1 MISPLRNILQSNR
14 LFYSILTGVC
24 GFLIVLA
31 VFLQVRLSNQYVE
44 LCYKVQDGSCEQ
56 LCWNMCFHLNDYGNE
71 IFVPHADSLTAQNLS
86 GLSDESVRERLKRL
100 ELLPGVRHA
109 YCLLDGN
116 KLLSADGYGAN
127 ELRDSLSAQRKVY
140 GRYRVGHPKL
150 TQKFDNWLRNRIRWF
165 DIPVHGDTLRIFA
178 TAFDSTGRHTKSL
191 IAGADTDP
199 SAVRYLLALDIDE
212 QWIHK
217 AIPEHFE
224 EVLYSREGLMLW
236 TPPFHGYGLGV
247 VGLGGDTLWWF
258 GLKSMQNG
266 GMWQFETGQPWF
278 QYIAIMETDKAD
290 STLLEENVADYRIRT
305 WFGIGAM
312 VFVVLLLAVLS
323 ILARQKWF
331 ARQTALSHLAHSIRT
346 PVARLRLDVDTLIE
360 ERTVSPEQE
369 RRVIQAVGVEC
380 GRIER
385 AVQNAVLSLE
395 DKTPL
400 LNINSGDLSQVFEN
414 ILRPWHA
421 NFDSAGVEL
430 SYASKIA
437 SLPSRFDSE
446 MIATL
451 LDNLLDNALRYSRLH
466 LQKHPT
472 IPQKV
477 AVTLEKQHNFAML
490 TVEDSNG
497 GVLPVDRHRIFE
509 RFQRGS
515 DSAISGASGLG
526 LGLALVKEIAEAHG
540 GMVAVDDSSLG
551 GARFI
556 VRLPLSD

>member
-1 MISPLRNILQSNR
+1 MITPLRNILQSNR
-14 LFYSILTGVC
+14 LFYSIVAGVC
-24 GFLIVLA
+24 GCLIVLA

-44 LCYKVQDGSCEQ
+44 LCHKVQEGSCEQ
-56 LCWNMCFHLNDYGNE
+56 ICWHKCFDLADYGNE
-71 IFVPHADSLTAQNLS
+71 IFEPYADSLTALNLS
-86 GLSDESVRERLKRL
+86 GLTTESVRLRLKQL
-100 ELLPGVRHA
+100 EIIPGVRHA
-109 YCLLDGN
+109 YCLKDGN
-116 KLLSADGYGAN
+116 QLISSDGFGSA
-127 ELRDSLSAQRKVY
+127 ELKESLRAKRSIF
-140 GRYRVGHPKL
+140 GRYHVGHRNL
-150 TQKFDNWLRNRIRWF
+150 TQKFDDWLRNRIRWA
-165 DIPVHGDTLRIFA
+165 DIPQAGDTLRFLL

-191 IAGADTDP
+191 IAGADSIPD
-199 SAVRYLLALDIDE
+199 VVCYLMALDMDE
-212 QWIHK
+212 QWIRK
-217 AIPEHFE
+217 AIAEHFE
-224 EVLYSREGLMLW
+224 YVLYNREGLTLW
-236 TPPFHGYGLGV
+236 TPPFYGYGLGV
-247 VGLGGDTLWWF
+247 VGFGNDTLWWF
-258 GLKSMQNG
+258 GLKSIEKG
-266 GMWQFETGQPWF
+266 GVWEFETGHPWF
-278 QYIAIMETDKAD
+278 KYTAMMAVDQAD

-305 WFGIGAM
+305 WLGIGSTI
-312 VFVVLLLAVLS
+312 FVVLLLAVLS

-360 ERTVSPEQE
+360 ERSVSPAQE
-369 RRVIQAVGVEC
+369 RRMIQAVGVEC

-400 LNINSGDLSQVFEN
+400 LNINSGDLSQVIEN

-497 GVLPVDRHRIFE
+497 GVLPIDRHRIFE

-540 GMVAVDDSSLG
+540 GMVAVDDSPLG

-556 VRLPLSD
+556 VRLPFSD